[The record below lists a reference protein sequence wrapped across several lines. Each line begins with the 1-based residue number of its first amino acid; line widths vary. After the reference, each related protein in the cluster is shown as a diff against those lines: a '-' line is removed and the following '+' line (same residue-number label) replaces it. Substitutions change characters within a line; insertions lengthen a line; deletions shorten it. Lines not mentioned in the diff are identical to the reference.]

1 MNFRETLA
9 SGRLLLLDGAMGTML
24 QASGLPAGMSP
35 ERFGLEHPEVITRIH
50 QSYLEAGCDIITS
63 CTFGA
68 NPFKLDPKL
77 DLVTFN
83 RTMVACARQAARNVG
98 REAYVAGN
106 LGPSGHFV
114 RPLGDLAPEA
124 LIEAYAR
131 QTQALVDAG
140 CDLLLIETQFDL
152 AEARALVCAVREV
165 CDLPVIVSMTF
176 ESGLS
181 LTGSTP
187 EIFVET
193 MQNLGVDLMGTNCS
207 LGPDEMAPVLR
218 RMASVRQGTLFA
230 EPNAG
235 LPELRGNET
244 VFPLDAETFAQKT
257 AGFADLGVQVLGG
270 CCGTSPKHI
279 ACLAKALG
287 QGRRIATLNNEHAG
301 ICLTSRSR
309 LVRIAHDAPFC
320 LIGERIN
327 PTGKKVLSRELAEH
341 CFDQA
346 LRYADQEQEQ
356 GASVLDVNVGAPL
369 VDETVLLPELTELL
383 TARVQVPLALDSSNT
398 EALKRALPYCPGSSL
413 INSISGEGTRMQEL
427 GPLCRRYGAPF
438 VLLPLQGADLP
449 ETAAERIRILQELL
463 RKTEDLGIARR
474 LILVDILALTV
485 SANAQS
491 ARECLKVLDFCRQE
505 QLPATLGLSNIS
517 FGLPARELLN
527 ATFLSMAAG
536 RGLCSC
542 IANPASGRVREAV
555 AAVRVLAGQDARA
568 EAFIADYANWQS
580 QAEAS
585 AKSQQEAA
593 AVKDLGDC
601 VLAGDLEH
609 VTQFVEAELAKG
621 LAPLSIVQDILI
633 PAITEVGSRYERKEY
648 FLPQLIRSAETMQQA
663 FGKLK
668 PLLEQS
674 HEQTERPVVIMAT
687 VEGDIHDIGKN
698 IVSLMLSNHG
708 FDVVDL
714 GKDVPART
722 IVESA
727 RAHKASLIGLS
738 ALMTTT
744 MVRMEDTV
752 RLVQAE
758 GLPMKVMVGGAAV
771 TEGFA
776 KQIGADG
783 YSPDA
788 VMAVRLAKKLVSQ
801 ADNPARDA

>member
-1 MNFRETLA
+1 MDFRETLA

-24 QASGLPAGMSP
+24 QANGLPAGMSP
-35 ERFGLEHPEVITRIH
+35 ERFGLEHPEVICSIH
-50 QSYLEAGCDIITS
+50 KSYLEAGCDIITS

-68 NPFKLDPKL
+68 NPFKLDPSL
-77 DLVTFN
+77 DLVGFN
-83 RTMVACARQAARNVG
+83 KTMVGCAREAARSVG
-98 REAYVAGN
+98 RPVFVAGN
-106 LGPSGHFV
+106 LGPSGHFA
-114 RPLGDLAPEA
+114 RPLGDLEPQE
-124 LIEAYAR
+124 LINAYAR
-131 QTQALVDAG
+131 QTKALVEAG

-152 AEARALVCAVREV
+152 AEARCLVCAVREV

-176 ESGLS
+176 EAGVS

-193 MQNLGVDLMGTNCS
+193 MQNLGVDSMGTNCS

-218 RMASVRQGTLFA
+218 RMAAVRQGTLFA

-257 AGFADLGVQVLGG
+257 AAFADLGVQILGG
-270 CCGTSPKHI
+270 CCGTSPRHI
-279 ACLAKALG
+279 ACLAEALG
-287 QGRRIATLNNEHAG
+287 RRSVPRLNNGHDG

-327 PTGKKVLSRELAEH
+327 PTGKKTLSRELAEH

-346 LRYADQEQEQ
+346 LHYADEEQEQ

-369 VDETVLLPELTELL
+369 VDESVLLPELTELL
-383 TARVQVPLALDSSNT
+383 TARVLLPLALDSSNI
-398 EALKRALPYCPGSSL
+398 EALKRALPYCPGSCL
-413 INSISGEGTRMQEL
+413 INSISGEGRRMQEL
-427 GPLCRRYGAPF
+427 GPLCRRFGAPF
-438 VLLPLQGADLP
+438 VLLPLQGPDLP
-449 ETAAERIRILQELL
+449 ETAAERIRILTALL
-463 RKTEDLGIARR
+463 RRTEELGIARR

-485 SANAQS
+485 SANGRS

-505 QLPATLGLSNIS
+505 HLPTTLGLSNIS

-536 RGLCSC
+536 RGLCSA
-542 IANPASGRVREAV
+542 IANPGSQRVREAV
-555 AAVRVLAGQDARA
+555 DALHVLAGHDERA
-568 EAFIADYANWQS
+568 AAFIGDYAGWQS
-580 QAEAS
+580 TNGGSGRAQQAQAS
-585 AKSQQEAA
+585 VQS
-593 AVKDLGDC
+593 LGDC

-609 VTQFVEAELAKG
+609 VTDFVEAELARG
-621 LAPLSIVQDILI
+621 LEPLAIVQDILI

-663 FGKLK
+663 FGRLK
-668 PLLEQS
+668 PLLQLR
-674 HEQTERPVVIMAT
+674 HEETERPVVIMAT

-708 FDVVDL
+708 FDVIDL

-722 IVESA
+722 IVDKA
-727 RAHKASLIGLS
+727 CAHKASLIGLS

-758 GLPMKVMVGGAAV
+758 GLPMKIMVGGAAV

-776 KQIGADG
+776 RKIGADG

-788 VMAVRLAKKLVSQ
+788 VRAVRLAKELVAQ
-801 ADNPARDA
+801 AH